1 MAEVNKYARGKV
13 YKIISNNIPDV
24 YIGSTCEPTLAKR
37 LAKHKDGFKRW
48 KKDSANTYASS
59 YKLLGQEH
67 YEIILIELYPCNS
80 KDELHK
86 RERYY
91 IENTPNC
98 VNVIIPTRTDK
109 EYNKIYREQNKDI
122 IKDKSKAY
130 REANKD
136 VLNDKHKIYYE
147 ANKDKIKA
155 HYDAN
160 KDVIKGKKKIY
171 REQNKDKIKAR
182 KKAYYDANKDE
193 INKRKRKHYEKNKD
207 AINKRKRD
215 KRALLKSNQK

>member
-1 MAEVNKYARGKV
+1 MAETNKYARGKV

-24 YIGSTCEPTLAKR
+24 YIGSTCEPMLASR
-37 LAKHKDGFKRW
+37 LAKHKGGFKLW
-48 KKDSANTYASS
+48 KSGKRHYTSS
-59 YKLLGQEH
+59 YEILEQNH

-91 IENTPNC
+91 IEQTPNC
-98 VNVIIPTRTDK
+98 VNKRIPSRTHQESSKIYRENHKDVIK
-109 EYNKIYREQNKDI
+109 GKNKIYREQNKDAI
-122 IKDKSKAY
+122 SDKGKVYCEQNKNVLNEKKKIY
-130 REANKD
+130 RENHKD
-136 VLNDKHKIYYE
+136 VLNDKNKIYRESNKDKIKAKNKIYRE

-155 HYDAN
+155 
-160 KDVIKGKKKIY
+160 
-171 REQNKDKIKAR
+171 
-182 KKAYYDANKDE
+182 YYDA
-193 INKRKRKHYEKNKD
+193 HKD